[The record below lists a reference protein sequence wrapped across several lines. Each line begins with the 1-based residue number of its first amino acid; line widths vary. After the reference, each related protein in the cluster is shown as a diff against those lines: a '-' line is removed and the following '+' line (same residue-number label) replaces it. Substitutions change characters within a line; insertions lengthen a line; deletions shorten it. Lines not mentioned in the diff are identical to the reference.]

1 MAGSALSIAAVQP
14 FFLRIFFWFRDLT
27 EIPLRG
33 IITNANHL
41 HLGGPMKQKLNQRP
55 RLCSLAALG
64 LLLAFLTGLFT
75 GCAPRQAKQVDFRL
89 VTSFYPMYI
98 IALNV
103 TEGVEGVEV
112 SNMAGQQTGCL
123 HDYQLQNK
131 DMKNLETA
139 DAFLIN
145 GAGME
150 SFLDKVLEQMPEL
163 PVINASE
170 GIELLCAEEDH
181 DHEGHEHEEEEYNAH
196 VWVSISN
203 YMQQV
208 ETVTSSLM
216 ELDPERAGQYRD
228 NGDAYLKK
236 LSALREQMHQELD
249 GLPNR
254 EIVTFHEAFPYFAEE
269 FNLHIAAVVNREPD
283 SQPSAREL
291 ADTIRLIR
299 DTGVTAVFA
308 EPQYSESAA
317 QVISGES
324 GATLYLLDPGVTGE
338 EDPDAYLHAME
349 KNLEILKEALA

>member
-1 MAGSALSIAAVQP
+1 MKQIPV
-14 FFLRIFFWFRDLT
+14 FFRKFRQLLVLVL
-27 EIPLRG
+27 IPVL
-33 IITNANHL
+33 L
-41 HLGGPMKQKLNQRP
+41 LGGF
-55 RLCSLAALG
+55 S
-64 LLLAFLTGLFT
+64 
-75 GCAPRQAKQVDFRL
+75 GCAPRQEKEVDFRI

-98 IALNV
+98 IILNI
-103 TEGVEGVEV
+103 TDGIEKVEV

-150 SFLDKVLEQMPEL
+150 SFLDKVLEQLPEL

-170 GIELLCAEEDH
+170 GIKLLCSDEDH
-181 DHEGHEHEEEEYNAH
+181 DHEHEGQEHEEEEYNAH

-203 YMQQV
+203 YIQQV

-216 ELDPERAGQYRD
+216 KLDPERAEQYRK
-228 NGDAYLKK
+228 NGDSYIEK
-236 LSALREQMHQELD
+236 LSTLRDEMHQELD
-249 GLPNR
+249 DLPNR
-254 EIVTFHEAFPYFAEE
+254 DIVTFHEAFPYFAEE

-291 ADTIRLIR
+291 ADAIRLIR
-299 DTGVTAVFA
+299 ETGVTAVFA

-317 QVISGES
+317 QVISAES
-324 GATLYLLDPGVTGE
+324 GATLYLLDPAVTGE
-338 EDPDAYLHAME
+338 EDPDAYLNTM
-349 KNLEILKEALA
+349 KNNLEILKKALA